1 MNLKTQSPQKIRNLA
16 GKARDVQRLLER
28 LNTNGNTFSITIS
41 SEELS
46 FDIFENGIPVG
57 GAVAMNERDF
67 VNMIQM
73 SLSQFDPLDV
83 MRN

>member
-28 LNTNGNTFSITIS
+28 LNSSGNSYSITIS
-41 SEELS
+41 SDELS

-57 GAVAMNERDF
+57 GAVAKKERDF

-73 SLSQFDPLDV
+73 SLTQFDPFDV
-83 MRN
+83 SRN

>member
-1 MNLKTQSPQKIRNLA
+1 MNLNTQSPQKIRNLA

-28 LNTNGNTFSITIS
+28 LNSSGNSYSITIS
-41 SEELS
+41 SDELS

-73 SLSQFDPLDV
+73 SLTQFDPLDV
-83 MRN
+83 SRN

>member
-28 LNTNGNTFSITIS
+28 LNSTGNSYSITIS
-41 SEELS
+41 SDELS

-73 SLSQFDPLDV
+73 SLTQFDPMDV
-83 MRN
+83 SRN

>member
-28 LNTNGNTFSITIS
+28 LNSSGNSYSITIS
-41 SEELS
+41 SDELS

-73 SLSQFDPLDV
+73 SLTQFDPFDV
-83 MRN
+83 SRN

>member
-1 MNLKTQSPQKIRNLA
+1 MNLKTQSPQQIRNLA

-28 LNTNGNTFSITIS
+28 LNSSGNSYSITIS

-73 SLSQFDPLDV
+73 SLTQFDPFDV
-83 MRN
+83 SRN

>member
-28 LNTNGNTFSITIS
+28 LNSSGNSYSITIS
-41 SEELS
+41 SDELS

-73 SLSQFDPLDV
+73 SLTQFDPLDV
-83 MRN
+83 SRN

>member
-16 GKARDVQRLLER
+16 GKARDVQRLLEK
-28 LNTNGNTFSITIS
+28 LNSTGNSYSITIS

-73 SLSQFDPLDV
+73 SLTQFDPLDV
-83 MRN
+83 SRN

>member
-28 LNTNGNTFSITIS
+28 LNSSGNSYSITIS

-73 SLSQFDPLDV
+73 SLTQFDPFDV
-83 MRN
+83 SRN

>member
-1 MNLKTQSPQKIRNLA
+1 MNLKTQSPQQIRNLA

-28 LNTNGNTFSITIS
+28 LNSSGNSYSITIS
-41 SEELS
+41 SDELS

-73 SLSQFDPLDV
+73 SLTQFDPFDV
-83 MRN
+83 SRN